1 MHIMTPPCSCL
12 FLSVSQTLLTL
23 ALLLAPLHAQD
34 QTSANHSNTVE
45 FCQSQAEKVH
55 DDFKNA
61 LKKIQANSSLL
72 DTGEAEKA
80 FYEFQKACTSIKNDA
95 GQRLEI
101 INKEVDRIK
110 NTDLSEKDK
119 NALAGALSGNI
130 QKLERIRVSLNKSI
144 VYSTQSKPAEWKKI
158 YANWLGV
165 SGVEKAK
172 ERISTEIDSFLK
184 ELPDIAKPSS
194 ISSNIQ
200 GVGGYFSSRFQDFE
214 ILPRWVWV
222 SLLSVVVIG
231 ATISLLARSVNLGTI
246 TFLLACFVL
255 VLWLSDLIWRVVSAL
270 F

>member
-1 MHIMTPPCSCL
+1 MHITTPLRSRL
-12 FLSVSQTLLTL
+12 FLAVSQTLLTL
-23 ALLLAPLHAQD
+23 ALLVAPLHAQD

-61 LKKIQANSSLL
+61 LKKIQANPSLL
-72 DTGEAEKA
+72 DAGEAEKV
-80 FYEFQKACTSIKNDA
+80 FYEFQKNCTSIKNDVD
-95 GQRLEI
+95 QRLEI
-101 INKEVDRIK
+101 INKEIDRIK
-110 NTDLSEKDK
+110 KTDLPGKDK
-119 NALAGALSGNI
+119 NALTGTLSDNI
-130 QKLERIRVSLNKSI
+130 QNLERLRGSLNKSI

-158 YANWLGV
+158 YANWVGV
-165 SGVEKAK
+165 SGVDKAK
-172 ERISTEIDSFLK
+172 ERISTEIDSFFK

-200 GVGGYFSSRFQDFE
+200 GVGGYFSSSFQDFE

-231 ATISLLARSVNLGTI
+231 TIASLLARSETLGGI
-246 TFLLACFVL
+246 TFFLAGFVL
-255 VLWLSDLIWRVVSAL
+255 FMWLLNLIWRAVTAL

>member
-1 MHIMTPPCSCL
+1 MHITTPLCSRL
-12 FLSVSQTLLTL
+12 FLAVSQTLLTL
-23 ALLLAPLHAQD
+23 ALLVAPLHAQD

-61 LKKIQANSSLL
+61 LKKIQANPSLL

-130 QKLERIRVSLNKSI
+130 QKLERIRESLNKSI

-165 SGVEKAK
+165 SGVDKAK
-172 ERISTEIDSFLK
+172 ERISTEIDSFFK

-200 GVGGYFSSRFQDFE
+200 GVGGYFSSSFQDFE

-231 ATISLLARSVNLGTI
+231 TIASLLARSETLGGI
-246 TFLLACFVL
+246 TFFLAGFVL
-255 VLWLSDLIWRVVSAL
+255 FMWLLNLIWRAVTAL